1 MIESFSGDAFLA
13 ARAARVRLA
22 QLRSESFEITE
33 LAEDLTPERVQAVA
47 GQSGLFG
54 AGALYLD
61 FDAAFSGQAGVK
73 PRNAM
78 LRLLPTLDDDTRI
91 IVLDSSATAA
101 RQKQWKELG
110 THANLPTPKWSALER
125 WIEGE
130 LKAAGIRF
138 TRDVPPTM
146 VELFGEDLPGIASE
160 ITKLQLAEVELTAR
174 NVRELTGKEGIADAF
189 SLIDALVAGDA
200 AAAITQC
207 RALRRQDEDGV
218 KVLAA
223 VSWQFSLV
231 ARCTGLLQ
239 AEPRANDSRVASAL
253 KVHPFVAGKVR
264 RIAAGL
270 DEQSLKPM
278 LAAIADAELASKSG
292 RNGDWALE
300 KLALQLS
307 GQLAGRSSVQR

>member
-1 MIESFSGDAFLA
+1 MIESYSGDAFLA
-13 ARAARVRLA
+13 ARAARARLA
-22 QLRSESFEITE
+22 QLRSESFEMTE
-33 LAEDLTPERVQAVA
+33 LAEDLTPDRVQAVA

-78 LRLLPTLDDDTRI
+78 LKLLPTLSGDTRI

-101 RQKQWKELG
+101 RQKQWKAMGE
-110 THANLPTPKWSALER
+110 HVNLPTPKWGALER
-125 WIEGE
+125 WIADE
-130 LKAAGIRF
+130 LKATGVNF
-138 TRDVPPTM
+138 KRDVPGVM

-160 ITKLQLAEVELTAR
+160 IMKLQLVGVELTAG
-174 NVRELTGKEGIADAF
+174 NLRELTGKEGVADAF
-189 SLIDALVAGDA
+189 SLLDAIVAGDSA
-200 AAAITQC
+200 AAVEQC

-223 VSWQFSLV
+223 VSWQFGLV

-239 AEPRANDSRVASAL
+239 AEPRAGDSRVASAL

-270 DEQSLKPM
+270 NEQSLKPV
-278 LAAIADAELASKSG
+278 LSAIADAELASKSG
-292 RNGDWALE
+292 RSGDWALE

-307 GQLAGRSSVQR
+307 SQLG